1 MEFST
6 SRNRAYFASK
16 YKHILNSPILPQ
28 KCLSSFSDIQAASS
42 YLHILPS
49 FLLALVAA
57 IPNHMLR
64 YTALGLLF
72 VLAVLCTVH
81 LRSPSTQL
89 CHLTHLID
97 QTEDLIRR
105 AMVQHPRDHFG
116 LTEEMGRLLE
126 VNKTI
131 SLLKCRNL
139 DSKGEQFTWIKYRE
153 LCEDIAACAKRVR
166 KIRTAVLRI
175 VEVGH
180 QRKLEGD
187 IKEIQFILTAGSTH
201 AASPVAESITA
212 SQYPPYRIIP
222 LLPRRD

>member
-1 MEFST
+1 M
-6 SRNRAYFASK
+6 
-16 YKHILNSPILPQ
+16 
-28 KCLSSFSDIQAASS
+28 CLSYFSDMQEASS

-72 VLAVLCTVH
+72 VLAALCTVH
-81 LRSPSTQL
+81 LRTPSTQL
-89 CHLTHLID
+89 CQLARLID

-105 AMVQHPRDHFG
+105 AMVQCPRDHFS
-116 LTEEMGRLLE
+116 LTEEMGKLLE
-126 VNKTI
+126 ANKTV

-139 DSKGEQFTWIKYRE
+139 DSNGEQFTWNKYRE
-153 LCEDIAACAKRVR
+153 LCKDIAACAKRV
-166 KIRTAVLRI
+166 KKSRTAVLRI

-201 AASPVAESITA
+201 AASSVAESIAA